1 MMGYGGPSFGVW
13 GPLSTV
19 DLCSVCAV
27 VGGLRGWGGREVTSG
42 SGGHVQGPVLATLE
56 GGEVGH
62 PLTTLSLPDH
72 VLPTGLNEVHREVF
86 SVPWR
91 VCP

>member
-1 MMGYGGPSFGVW
+1 MGYGGPSFGVW
-13 GPLSTV
+13 GPLSPG
-19 DLCSVCAV
+19 DLCSVRTV
-27 VGGLRGWGGREVTSG
+27 VGGLRGWDGREVASG
-42 SGGHVQGPVLATLE
+42 SGGHVQGPVLATLK
-56 GGEVGH
+56 GGEVGP
-62 PLTTLSLPDH
+62 PLTTPSLPDH